1 MRFLR
6 QNIKNFIQQYTT
18 RILMRLIYNKNKV
31 KNNTL
36 KLFLIKKF
44 MLRIFS
50 TQHKVYKTTKT
61 LEKTVFQNQFKNAQV
76 FQIILNTFR
85 VYSEIKHLSFS
96 RNLSNG

>member
-1 MRFLR
+1 MFAICLDLMSLKKFMTIFNLQKNNIIKLIKKMRFLR

-31 KNNTL
+31 KNNIQ

-61 LEKTVFQNQFKNAQV
+61 LEKTVF
-76 FQIILNTFR
+76 
-85 VYSEIKHLSFS
+85 
-96 RNLSNG
+96 